1 MFGYIRFLLAYFVLL
16 SHLNVKFL
24 GHNIGVFAVI
34 IFYILAGLV
43 TAKIFIKFA
52 PAHAPFNYFIKDRFL
67 RIYPT
72 YLLVLLLTIV
82 FFLFTSYWDPKF
94 HFKNLIYHFS
104 VVPLNYYFYLD
115 VNVIKMPTGPN
126 FLNPPAWSLGAE
138 LQAYLLLVLAI
149 KFRML
154 GFILAIFSFC
164 VFAIANL
171 GFINSDIFG
180 YRLVC
185 GVFFIFYT
193 GLLIFNKE
201 YKKLSFF
208 YILSIILLLTLII
221 KGSFGIYSIE
231 TLSGYL
237 IGVGLVLTH
246 EKLKLKLKFNE
257 VFGSISYSLFICHTL
272 FIWFCDLVLKSQNLI
287 LITFFCIIFGL
298 ANYFLVEKSI
308 NKIRFG

>member
-1 MFGYIRFLLAYFVLL
+1 MAAKTKRKTVIHAVKCENGVVVAETEYDRNLLKNLPIGCAVKIEPMRNNRNYQHHKKFFALL
-16 SHLNVKFL
+16 EC
-24 GHNIGVFAVI
+24 
-34 IFYILAGLV
+34 GLE
-43 TAKIFIKFA
+43 
-52 PAHAPFNYFIKDRFL
+52 
-67 RIYPT
+67 
-72 YLLVLLLTIV
+72 
-82 FFLFTSYWDPKF
+82 YWEPKF

-208 YILSIILLLTLII
+208 YVLSIILLLTLII

-272 FIWFCDLVLKSQNLI
+272 FIWFCDLVFKSQNLI